1 VRVTSEGPAPGVSI
15 EDTPWSGLFKFPLL
29 GGLGGRLFELPGRE
43 LLRVTRP
50 VTFGVF
56 PVLDN
61 GICGMPGSYP
71 FLPVS
76 SVDAGFGLTSADG
89 YFQRPYCRFTKTC
102 TSVPHTG

>member
-1 VRVTSEGPAPGVSI
+1 MRVTSEGPAPGVSI
-15 EDTPWSGLFKFPLL
+15 KDTPWSGLIKLPLL

-61 GICGMPGSYP
+61 GISGMPGFYP

-76 SVDAGFGLTSADG
+76 SVKAAFGLSSAG
-89 YFQRPYCRFTKTC
+89 EYFRRPYYRFTKTC